1 MAPFAQYKGGKS
13 TDGDQPEEG
22 NRRSLRAT
30 KTPGHKAEHMV
41 THGEPLKLAVKKKRH
56 SARQL
61 LRKQDAQYFYRRE
74 QVLDHV
80 FYPDHTSMTM

>member
-41 THGEPLKLAVKKKRH
+41 THGEPLKLAVKKKTAFRK
-56 SARQL
+56 ATVTQTRCTVL
-61 LRKQDAQYFYRRE
+61 LQA
-74 QVLDHV
+74 
-80 FYPDHTSMTM
+80 